1 MPPFISKYFSSIL
14 MTCVIAVSFFVFIF
28 QLVAVNASRDARS
41 NSIRNIEKSC
51 VTLQE
56 SIKSLEALKERQQ
69 NAPLLMR
76 NPALSE
82 SFTDEVPSECV
93 IRVRTMSIPYGTG
106 RSTSSLTPKAL
117 AVELNELA
125 LSSGR

>member
-1 MPPFISKYFSSIL
+1 
-14 MTCVIAVSFFVFIF
+14 MTCVIAVSFFVFVF

-41 NSIRNIEKSC
+41 NSIRSIEKDC
-51 VTLQE
+51 IMLQE
-56 SIKSLEALKERQQ
+56 RIKSQEALKERQQ
-69 NAPLLMR
+69 NASLLKK

-93 IRVRTMSIPYGTG
+93 IRVRTMSIPYGAG

-125 LSSGR
+125 LTSGR